1 MASTSAQLSK
11 KASNKSIA
19 HILKY
24 QKHDCIGALIGTRN
38 QGKLTIT
45 DVVPLF
51 HDRVM
56 ASALESALE
65 LIEIVHLKE
74 GEQILGVY
82 DAPLR
87 CKQDDAVP
95 VSALAVT
102 IAEQIKTQKDTLDAL
117 ILSIRV
123 PIVEEEQEEA
133 KVKEIKDEEEC
144 FIL

>member
-1 MASTSAQLSK
+1 
-11 KASNKSIA
+11 
-19 HILKY
+19 
-24 QKHDCIGALIGTRN
+24 
-38 QGKLTIT
+38 
-45 DVVPLF
+45 
-51 HDRVM
+51 M

-65 LIEIVHLKE
+65 LIEMVHLKE